1 MSSSFFL
8 SNQSSSNKLKSS
20 GQKRKYEGNKQGK
33 SKVKKKFVVGSKNK
47 NKEKAHVSQGKALND
62 TTIHLKS

>member
-8 SNQSSSNKLKSS
+8 PNQSSSTKLKSS

-33 SKVKKKFVVGSKNK
+33 SKVKKKFVVGNKNK
-47 NKEKAHVSQGKALND
+47 NKEKDHFSKGKALTD
-62 TTIHLKS
+62 TNIHLK